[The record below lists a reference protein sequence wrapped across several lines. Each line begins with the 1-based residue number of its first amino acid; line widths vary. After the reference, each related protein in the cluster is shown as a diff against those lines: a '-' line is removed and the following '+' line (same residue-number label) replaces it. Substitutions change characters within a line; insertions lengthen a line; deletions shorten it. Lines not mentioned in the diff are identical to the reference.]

1 MEPKLSEKNW
11 SKEMEHHIYEEWK
24 TKKSYKFDEKSKL
37 PLYSIDTPP
46 PYVNTPIHIGH
57 ATTYVLMDMFAR
69 FRRMTGHNVLFPL
82 GLDRNGLPIEMAA
95 EKRFNVSLKD
105 TSREEFIKLCKQ
117 VLEEASLASIDSFLR
132 LGISFNSWD
141 VGKNLGDLYL
151 TDSPEYRTLTQATF
165 IDMWKKG
172 LVYEDKRVNNYC
184 PGCRTTLADAE
195 VDYKESETVFND
207 VIFTIKGTNE
217 KLIISTTRPELI
229 CTCAMVI
236 FHPDDERYKRLDGKI
251 AISPIYENEIPV
263 AAHPYADPEKGS
275 GLVMMCSMGDQND
288 IRFFRDMKLK
298 PVIAID
304 ENGKMNN
311 NAGPLEGLTVKE
323 ARQKIIDE
331 LKTRNLITGQI
342 KIMHRTPICERSKH
356 PIEFIEQQELYL
368 KQLPYRNEIK
378 KLAKK
383 INFYADGSRQLLLD
397 WINSVAIDWPISR
410 RRYYATEVPLWY
422 CINCNEAVIP
432 SKGKYYR
439 PWIEKSPVNKCKKCK
454 GTGFRGDERVFDTWF
469 DSSISPLYIMKYPG
483 KFFHRH
489 TRCTLRPQG
498 KEIVRNWLYYTL
510 LRCYLLE
517 ERSIFRDVWL
527 HYHVVDDRG
536 KKMSKSLGNIIDP
549 HEILEKYGAEPFRFW
564 CVAEGNLDKQDF
576 RCSFE
581 RIKGAG
587 KTLTK
592 LWNVARFVS
601 MMPTQQ
607 RLQSNRTGTTRSKK
621 ITVETDKWI
630 ISEINN
636 LIKYSKESY
645 NKYDFHNP
653 TIKLR
658 HFLWEAFASHYLE
671 LVKSRA
677 YNQGDR
683 FSKEDQESA
692 LHALNYCLEN
702 ILKLLAP
709 VVPMFTQKI
718 YRDIYG
724 RNIHNEK
731 FPTPKLTK
739 TKISTQDIEELN
751 SFIWKAKKDKGL
763 SLKAEIKGLMLPKKY
778 SVISSDVA
786 ACHNVTK
793 LRYGSAIEITL

>member
-11 SKEMEHHIYEEWK
+11 SKEMEPDIYQEWK
-24 TKKSYKFDEKSKL
+24 RNKAYKFDEKKKSV
-37 PLYSIDTPP
+37 YSIDTPP

-95 EKRFNVSLKD
+95 EKCFNISLKD

-141 VGKNLGDLYL
+141 VGSKLGDLYL
-151 TDSPEYRTLTQATF
+151 TDSPEYRALTQATF

-172 LVYEDKRVNNYC
+172 LIYEDKRVNNYC

-207 VIFTIKGTNE
+207 VIFTVKGTGE

-236 FHPDDERYKRLDGKI
+236 FHPDDERYKHLEGKI
-251 AISPIYENEIPV
+251 AVSPIYENEIPI

-323 ARQKIIDE
+323 ARTKIIE
-331 LKTRNLITGQI
+331 MLKEKQLITGQR
-342 KIMHRTPICERSKH
+342 KVMHRTPICERSKH

-383 INFYADGSRQLLLD
+383 INFYADESRQLLLD
-397 WINSVAIDWPISR
+397 WISSVSIDWPISR

-422 CINCNEAVIP
+422 CKNCGSAMAP
-432 SKGKYYR
+432 PKGNYYR
-439 PWIEKSPVNKCKKCK
+439 PWIEKSPIKKCRC
-454 GTGFRGDERVFDTWF
+454 GSTSFRGDERVLDTWF

-489 TRCTLRPQG
+489 ARCTLRPQG

-517 ERSIFRDVWL
+517 KRSIFRDVWL
-527 HYHVVDDRG
+527 HYHVVDDKG
-536 KKMSKSLGNIIDP
+536 KKLSKSLGNVIDP
-549 HEILEKYGAEPFRFW
+549 HVILEKYGAEPFRFW
-564 CVAEGNLDKQDF
+564 CVVEGNLDKQDF

-581 RIKGAG
+581 RIEGAA

-592 LWNVARFVS
+592 LWNIARFVS

-607 RLQSNRTGTTRSKK
+607 AKSKK
-621 ITVETDKWI
+621 VTTETDRWI
-630 ISEINN
+630 ISEMNAI
-636 LIKYSKESY
+636 IKDAKERYS
-645 NKYDFHNP
+645 KYDFHNP
-653 TIKLR
+653 AIKLR
-658 HFLWEAFASHYLE
+658 HFLWETFASHYLE

-677 YNQGDR
+677 YNQGGR

-692 LHALNYCLEN
+692 LYTLNYCLEN

-739 TKISTQDIEELN
+739 SKISTQDIEELN
-751 SFIWKAKKDKGL
+751 SFVWKAKKDKGL
-763 SLKAEIKGLMLPKKY
+763 SLKAEIKELMLPKKY

-793 LRYGSAIEITL
+793 LRYGSAIELVL